1 VQLGKIAV
9 GVGIGAD
16 NLLHTDRTQ
25 SRLRFSIINLK
36 HKDALYEFL
45 STFSGTH
52 FVTPRAFQLQ
62 VGVIF

>member
-1 VQLGKIAV
+1 MQFGKVAV
-9 GVGIGAD
+9 GVGIRAD
-16 NLLHTDRTQ
+16 NLLHTDRTKL
-25 SRLRFSIINLK
+25 RLRYSIINLTN
-36 HKDALYEFL
+36 KDALYEFL